1 MFAKKIQYLAEIALL
16 KAMLAFCRMLGL
28 DRSSAL
34 GGWLGRNIGPKLG
47 ITRRARGN
55 IKRAMPELSPEEVER
70 IVVGMWDNLGRTAFE
85 YAHLDKFSRPE
96 ERHRIEVVGVEG
108 LLAYA
113 ATGKGGILI
122 SGHFANWELMPLA
135 MRLEGLDGGGV
146 YRAAN
151 NPYVNDWMV
160 TMRRELIVPE
170 QIAKGPKGARLLIQ
184 AIRDK
189 RFVAMLI
196 DQRLTEGIEAKL
208 FGLPAM
214 TTPTPAVL
222 ALRYKAALV
231 PASIV
236 RTKGAHFRVTVHEP
250 VVVNQDAEPTGEIL
264 RITQVLNDFLEA
276 RIREHPEGWFWLH
289 NRWKD

>member
-1 MFAKKIQYLAEIALL
+1 MFRKKLQYLAEAALL
-16 KAMLAFCRMLGL
+16 KAMLAFCRLLGL

-47 ITRRARGN
+47 ITRRARNN
-55 IKRAMPELSPEEVER
+55 IARAMPELSNAEIER

-96 ERHRIEVVGVEG
+96 ERHRIEIVGIEP

-113 ATGKGGILI
+113 ATGKGGILV

-160 TMRRELIVPE
+160 TMRRELIVPD

-196 DQRLTEGIEAKL
+196 DQRLSEGIEARL

-214 TTPTPAVL
+214 TTPTPAVI
-222 ALRYKAALV
+222 ALRYNAALI

-236 RTKGAHFRVTVHEP
+236 RTEGAHFRVTVHAP
-250 VVVNQDAEPTGEIL
+250 VELRRDAEPTAEIL
-264 RITQVLNDFLEA
+264 RVTQLLNDFLEA
-276 RIREHPEGWFWLH
+276 RIREKPESWFWLH

>member
-34 GGWLGRNIGPKLG
+34 GGWLGRNLGPKLG

-55 IKRAMPELSPEEVER
+55 IKRAMPELSTEEVER
-70 IVVGMWDNLGRTAFE
+70 IVIGMWDNLGRTAFE
-85 YAHLDKFSRPE
+85 YAYLDKFGQPE
-96 ERHRIEVVGVEG
+96 ERHRLEVVGVET

-113 ATGKGGILI
+113 AAGRGGILI

-250 VVVNQDAEPTGEIL
+250 VVIDNDAEPTGEIL
-264 RITQVLNDFLEA
+264 RVTQLLNDFLEA

>member
-16 KAMLAFCRMLGL
+16 KAMLAFCRVLGL

-34 GGWLGRNIGPKLG
+34 GGWLGRNLGPKLG

-55 IKRAMPELSPEEVER
+55 IRRAMPELSTEEVER
-70 IVVGMWDNLGRTAFE
+70 IVIGMWDNLGRTAFE
-85 YAHLDKFSRPE
+85 YAHLDKFSQPE
-96 ERHRIEVVGVEG
+96 ERSRIEVVGVEA

-250 VVVNQDAEPTGEIL
+250 VAIDDNAEPTGEIL
-264 RITQVLNDFLEA
+264 RVTQLLNDFLEA

>member
-34 GGWLGRNIGPKLG
+34 GGWLGRNLGPKLG

-55 IKRAMPELSPEEVER
+55 IKRAMPELSTEEVER
-70 IVVGMWDNLGRTAFE
+70 IVIGMWDNLGRTAFE

-96 ERHRIEVVGVEG
+96 ERNRIEVIGVEA

-236 RTKGAHFRVTVHEP
+236 RTRGAHFRVTVHEP
-250 VVVNQDAEPTGEIL
+250 VAIDNDAEPTGEIL
-264 RITQVLNDFLEA
+264 RVTQLLNDFLEA

>member
-1 MFAKKIQYLAEIALL
+1 MFGKKLQYLAEAALL
-16 KAMLAFCRMLGL
+16 KAMLAFCRLLGL

-34 GGWLGRNIGPKLG
+34 GGWLGRHIGPKLG
-47 ITRRARGN
+47 ITRRARNN
-55 IKRAMPELSPEEVER
+55 IARAMPELSNAEIER
-70 IVVGMWDNLGRTAFE
+70 VVIGMWDNLGRTAFE

-96 ERHRIEVVGVEG
+96 ERHRIEIVGIEP

-113 ATGKGGILI
+113 ATGKGGMLV
-122 SGHFANWELMPLA
+122 SGHFANWELMPLV

-160 TMRRELIVPE
+160 TMRRELIVPD

-196 DQRLTEGIEAKL
+196 DQRLSEGVEARL

-214 TTPTPAVL
+214 TTPTPAVI
-222 ALRYKAALV
+222 ALRYDAALI

-236 RTKGAHFRVTVHEP
+236 RTEGAHFRVTVHAP
-250 VVVNQDAEPTGEIL
+250 VELRRDAEPTAEIL
-264 RITQVLNDFLEA
+264 RVTQLLNDFLEA
-276 RIREHPEGWFWLH
+276 RIRERPESWFWLH

>member
-151 NPYVNDWMV
+151 NPYVNDWIV

-250 VVVNQDAEPTGEIL
+250 IVVNQDAEPTGEIL

>member
-236 RTKGAHFRVTVHEP
+236 RAKGAHFRVTVHEP

>member
-1 MFAKKIQYLAEIALL
+1 MLSKKIQYLIEAALL
-16 KAMLAFCRMLGL
+16 KAMLAFCRALGL

-47 ITRRARGN
+47 ITRRARRN
-55 IKRAMPELSPEEVER
+55 IARAMPELSEAEIER
-70 IVVGMWDNLGRTAFE
+70 IVIGMWDNLGRTAFE

-96 ERHRIEVVGVEG
+96 ERHRIEVVGIEP
-108 LLAYA
+108 LLAHA
-113 ATGKGGILI
+113 ATGKGGMLV
-122 SGHFANWELMPLA
+122 SGHFANWELMPLV

-160 TMRRELIVPE
+160 TMRRELIVPD

-196 DQRLTEGIEAKL
+196 DQRLSEGVESSL

-214 TTPTPAVL
+214 TTPTPAVI
-222 ALRYKAALV
+222 ALRYGAALV

-236 RTKGAHFRVTVHEP
+236 RTEGAHFRVTVHDAVELRK
-250 VVVNQDAEPTGEIL
+250 DAEPTGEIL
-264 RITQVLNDFLEA
+264 RVTQILNDFLEA
-276 RIREHPEGWFWLH
+276 RIRERPESWFWLH

>member
-1 MFAKKIQYLAEIALL
+1 MFAKKIQYLAEIAAL
-16 KAMLAFCRMLGL
+16 KAMLAFCRLLGL

-34 GGWLGRNIGPKLG
+34 GGWLGRNVGPKLG

-55 IKRAMPELSPEEVER
+55 IKRAMPELSTEEVER

-96 ERHRIEVVGVEG
+96 ERHRVEVVGIEG

-113 ATGKGGILI
+113 ATGKGGMLV
-122 SGHFANWELMPLA
+122 SGHFANWELMPLV

-222 ALRYKAALV
+222 ALRYNAALI

-236 RTKGAHFRVTVHEP
+236 RTQGAHFRITVHEP
-250 VVVNQDAEPTGEIL
+250 VVVDKDAEPTGEIL
-264 RITQVLNDFLEA
+264 RVTQLLNDFLEA

-289 NRWKD
+289 NRWRD